1 VRGDRGIVSVSGS
14 MNSNSYEVSPSMVNG
29 SKEVFRD
36 VKSLVGTWEEMEE
49 DDREWV
55 QEGGKRRGGR
65 RISRRISELIRNF
78 EDEEGEDIDST
89 VEPSAKPES
98 YPIGGYV
105 SNNTLTQG
113 PGGGH
118 GDFQPEQITNV
129 GVKWNLCKSDVEM
142 KRVGDW
148 NNILKSKACDWMAN
162 DILSANSIR
171 GRKRNREMC
180 SLDDNCNRQTKKKRP
195 GH

>member
-1 VRGDRGIVSVSGS
+1 
-14 MNSNSYEVSPSMVNG
+14 M
-29 SKEVFRD
+29 
-36 VKSLVGTWEEMEE
+36 KSLVGTWEEMEE
-49 DDREWV
+49 DESEWV

-65 RISRRISELIRNF
+65 RISRRISELIMNF
-78 EDEEGEDIDST
+78 EDEGGEDMDRK
-89 VEPSAKPES
+89 VESSAKSDS

-105 SNNTLTQG
+105 SSNTYTQG

-129 GVKWNLCKSDVEM
+129 GVKKNLCKSDVVM

-148 NNILKSKACDWMAN
+148 NMILKSKACDWLTN
-162 DILSANSIR
+162 DILSANSSR
-171 GRKRNREMC
+171 GRKRNREIC
-180 SLDDNCNRQTKKKRP
+180 SLDDDNRQTKKKRP